1 MFLRGHAPIQSLH
14 PATRLFVGCCALGYP
29 SFKGSQGIN
38 GIGDVSKLNRGI
50 APAFPIY
57 FVIIWALPNTMQI
70 FGRFPVSLIPDRFSN
85 QISRTSSLNFLRFRM
100 TPFSAV
106 VSIIIF
112 LMGWFSL
119 SNLSPFIYFQF

>member
-1 MFLRGHAPIQSLH
+1 MAMVLMTFL
-14 PATRLFVGCCALGYP
+14 ALAC
-29 SFKGSQGIN
+29 SWVFFRAENMGSAWLIIEGMLGVN

-57 FVIIWALPNTMQI
+57 FIIIWALPNTMQI
-70 FGRFPVSLIPDRFSN
+70 FGRFPVALIPERFSN
-85 QISRTSSLNFLRFRM
+85 QIFRTSFLPFLRFRM

-106 VSIIIF
+106 LTIVIF